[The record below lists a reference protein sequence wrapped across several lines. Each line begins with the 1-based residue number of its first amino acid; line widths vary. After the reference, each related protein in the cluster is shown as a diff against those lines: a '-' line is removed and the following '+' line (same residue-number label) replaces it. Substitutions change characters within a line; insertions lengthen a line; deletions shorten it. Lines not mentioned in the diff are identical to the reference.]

1 MNVTVSPSEAI
12 TLITSFGRS
21 TAAPIDSKSSASTN
35 GTHAVGAGDPTAVVG
50 DTEGEAEGDEVGAEL
65 GAFDGEALG
74 VFEGAKVGPT
84 EGGMVGESLRVF
96 EGEVLGDADGE
107 ALGAPVGEELSPI
120 VGAELGGPRLT
131 TALSVCKKGLLEVF
145 AKKSGTETG

>member
-12 TLITSFGRS
+12 TLIASEGRS
-21 TAAPIDSKSSASTN
+21 TAVPVDFKKRAPIDSKSSASTN
-35 GTHAVGAGDPTAVVG
+35 GTHAVGAFDPAGVVG

-84 EGGMVGESLRVF
+84 EGGILGVTVGELVMQPPLWTCF
-96 EGEVLGDADGE
+96 EMNDSD
-107 ALGAPVGEELSPI
+107 SP
-120 VGAELGGPRLT
+120 EN
-131 TALSVCKKGLLEVF
+131 KKFPPE
-145 AKKSGTETG
+145 